1 MKEKVMDE
9 ELLKVIE
16 EEGWSVCPSIQDGK
30 HIVEISVFSPAGED
44 FFTTIWCGDGSTQ
57 EFVEELGKY
66 IDGYDVDEETY
77 LCLGTDGHGKN
88 GAPYHIEDILE
99 DKEWCLSKMETLY
112 EKLKNRFINN

>member
-1 MKEKVMDE
+1 MDE

-16 EEGWSVCPSIQDGK
+16 AEGWSVCPSIQDGK

-44 FFTTIWCGDGSTQ
+44 FCPTIWYGDGSTQ

-77 LCLGTDGHGKN
+77 LWLGPDGHGKN
-88 GAPYHIEDILE
+88 GAPYHIKDLLA
-99 DKEWCLSKMETLY
+99 DKEWCLSEMETLY

>member
-1 MKEKVMDE
+1 MDE

-16 EEGWSVCPSIQDGK
+16 AEGWSVYPSIQDGK

-44 FFTTIWCGDGSTQ
+44 FCTTICYGDGSTQ

-66 IDGYDVDEETY
+66 IDGYDVEEETY
-77 LCLGTDGHGKN
+77 LWLGPDGHGKN
-88 GAPYHIEDILE
+88 GAPYHIKDILE
-99 DKEWCLSKMETLY
+99 DKEWCLSEMETLY